1 MPLRIPLHSN
11 TRWGTAHKMLDQAY
25 KLRQVSCIIT
35 FEMSFID
42 IDSTGHLFVHHIHGS
57 TVRPH
62 YNGSQQRKS
71 CQKDPVVSLQAF
83 QQRLDE
89 GGRC

>member
-11 TRWGTAHKMLDQAY
+11 TQWGTAHKMLDRAY

-42 IDSTGHLFVHHIHGS
+42 IDLTGH
-57 TVRPH
+57 
-62 YNGSQQRKS
+62 
-71 CQKDPVVSLQAF
+71 
-83 QQRLDE
+83 
-89 GGRC
+89 